1 MLVTG
6 KLSEETFDQLRLEW
20 QEKIRN
26 AELSLAEME
35 RESKIYL
42 DELDLALIL
51 LTKITVPYPRLSLRD
66 KATLLQI
73 ITKRII
79 VDTQG
84 KIIDHELNSPFV
96 YLKSLADEN
105 ETQSKEGAGSARV
118 QRRLLKRQRGTD
130 RCLFSL

>member
-1 MLVTG
+1 
-6 KLSEETFDQLRLEW
+6 
-20 QEKIRN
+20 
-26 AELSLAEME
+26 ME

-42 DELDLALIL
+42 DELDLALVL
-51 LTKITVPYPRLSLRD
+51 LPKISVLYPRLSLKD

-96 YLKSLADEN
+96 YLKTLADEN
-105 ETQSKEGAGSARV
+105 KTQCEEGAGSVHV
-118 QRRLLKRQRGTD
+118 QRRLLGRTVVPVATV
-130 RCLFSL
+130 F